1 MTKVYDLE
9 ERTLMFAQDTIRYIN
24 KLPSTIPNLEIARQL
39 SRCGPSVGANY
50 REANDALGK
59 RDFLMHIRICRKESK
74 ESAFFFQ
81 LSEPLPEMDGEKRRL
96 TDEAVQLMKIY
107 GSILN
112 KSQKPPPKEV

>member
-9 ERTLMFAQDTIRYIN
+9 ARTLVFAQDTIRYIN
-24 KLPSTIPNLEIARQL
+24 KLPSNIPNIEIARQL
-39 SRCGPSVGANY
+39 ARCGPSVRANY

-81 LSEPLPEMDGEKRRL
+81 ISEPLPEMEPEKARL
-96 TDEAVQLMKIY
+96 TDEAIQLMKIY
-107 GSILN
+107 GAILS
-112 KSQKPPPKEV
+112 KSQNA